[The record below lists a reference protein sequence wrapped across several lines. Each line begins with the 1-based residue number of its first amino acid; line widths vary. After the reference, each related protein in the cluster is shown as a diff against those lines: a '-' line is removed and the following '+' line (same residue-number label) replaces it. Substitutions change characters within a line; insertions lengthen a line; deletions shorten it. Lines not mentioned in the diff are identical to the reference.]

1 MPKVCT
7 AIRQQ
12 WSARFGVGP
21 VSKGDSTL
29 CRRSEPER
37 ALTIRHNADTIVQRQ
52 RRTANRTSYCRR
64 STPDDGGSHQRLSV
78 VQYPS
83 AIRRLN
89 FIAGRLC
96 NAPVFWHRN
105 RFRCRANCEVA
116 RREVAE
122 KKEFCLRRGT
132 ALVLQ
137 YRRSKNSSCR
147 ANNRICP
154 STAPVRLAPRCCDR
168 SSRIGHA
175 PPKDFYVAIG
185 RNPAQVSTGLTNSG
199 KAGRRSSLSWKDRD
213 CDWGRILPQEP
224 PRDLGRIEGSNHSS
238 YELRRNGRHMKRPQL
253 GLWRSSTSGTP
264 GITPEVWLAA
274 HPERGR
280 FFGGFQPIC

>member
-1 MPKVCT
+1 MHRC
-7 AIRQQ
+7 
-12 WSARFGVGP
+12 FGTEIDFAAERIAKLPEEKLQRKRNFVLDAGLRWFFSTVG
-21 VSKGDSTL
+21 
-29 CRRSEPER
+29 
-37 ALTIRHNADTIVQRQ
+37 
-52 RRTANRTSYCRR
+52 RRTLR
-64 STPDDGGSHQRLSV
+64 
-78 VQYPS
+78 
-83 AIRRLN
+83 
-89 FIAGRLC
+89 AGRTI
-96 NAPVFWHRN
+96 
-105 RFRCRANCEVA
+105 EYA
-116 RREVAE
+116 RP
-122 KKEFCLRRGT
+122 LRRPSSAT
-132 ALVLQ
+132 LL
-137 YRRSKNSSCR
+137 RSFEQNWAR
-147 ANNRICP
+147 A
-154 STAPVRLAPRCCDR
+154 AE
-168 SSRIGHA
+168 
-175 PPKDFYVAIG
+175 DFYVAIG